1 MSKNNINRQD
11 LEYRDFEAQGKQIA
25 SFLDE
30 NAKRLSMRTLKQL
43 ENGRERAIKAHAAQ
57 VSGTILNQDGSLSSL
72 YAWAEHNR
80 IVGAGFVLAAIMV
93 GFVLMQ
99 FLSSNESSD
108 AFLLSADLPPEAFVD
123 RGFEPKL
130 NDGKANL

>member
-43 ENGRERAIKAHAAQ
+43 ENGRERALKAHAAQ
-57 VSGTILNQDGSLSSL
+57 VSGTI
-72 YAWAEHNR
+72 
-80 IVGAGFVLAAIMV
+80 
-93 GFVLMQ
+93 
-99 FLSSNESSD
+99 
-108 AFLLSADLPPEAFVD
+108 
-123 RGFEPKL
+123 
-130 NDGKANL
+130 